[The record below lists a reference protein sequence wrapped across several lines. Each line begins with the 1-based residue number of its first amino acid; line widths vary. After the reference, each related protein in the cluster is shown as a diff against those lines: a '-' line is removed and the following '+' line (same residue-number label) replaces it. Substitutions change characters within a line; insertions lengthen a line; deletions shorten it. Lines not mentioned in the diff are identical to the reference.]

1 MAHVAAWKKDM
12 VSELVQDMR
21 EYPVVAVVDM
31 AGIPGQQVQS
41 MRAGLRAHAKL
52 KMTKNNLMLLA
63 IEEAAKEKPEIIG
76 LKDSIHGQCAIVTT
90 DIDPFK
96 LFKKL
101 EATMTPAPAKEGQL
115 APFDIVVPKGP
126 TPFGPGPI
134 IGELQKIGLPA
145 AIEAGKIV
153 VKKDTTLVK
162 EGEPIPGPVAA
173 MLPKLEILPMVV
185 GMDLRAAY
193 EDGVIYSKDV
203 LDIPED
209 YYSTMFAT
217 AAYNALALGVSIAFP
232 TKETIV
238 PLIAKAF
245 RFPTKETIVPLIAK
259 AFRETMNLSVE
270 AAIPTK
276 ENIDILLAK
285 ADAQMLALA
294 SASGYT
300 SDEIAARLSSAAAA
314 ATVAAPAA
322 EAAPAQETVEE
333 EEEEVSEEEAAAGLS
348 ALFG

>member
-12 VSELVQDMR
+12 VNELVQNMR
-21 EYPVVAVVDM
+21 EAPVVAVVDM
-31 AGIPGQQVQS
+31 QSIPGQQVQS
-41 MRAGLRAHAKL
+41 MRAGLREHAYL

-63 IEEAAKEKPEIIG
+63 LEEAAKDKPGLEE
-76 LKDSIHGQCAIVTT
+76 LKDSVYGQCAIMTT
-90 DIDPFK
+90 DLDSFK

-115 APFDIVVPKGP
+115 APMDITVPKGP

-162 EGEPIPGPVAA
+162 AGEPISGPIAA
-173 MLPKLEILPMVV
+173 MLPKLNILPMVV
-185 GMDLRAAY
+185 GMDLRSAY
-193 EDGVIYSKDV
+193 EDGVVYHRDV

-217 AAYNALALGVSIAFP
+217 AAHDALALGISIAFP

-245 RFPTKETIVPLIAK
+245 R
-259 AFRETMNLSVE
+259 ETMGLSVS

-285 ADAQMLALA
+285 ADAQMLSVA
-294 SASGYT
+294 SACGYT
-300 SDEIAARLSSAAAA
+300 SDAIAARLSSVA
-314 ATVAAPAA
+314 VAAPVAA
-322 EAAPAQETVEE
+322 EAPVAVEESVEE

>member
-21 EYPVVAVVDM
+21 EYPVVAIVDM
-31 AGIPGQQVQS
+31 EGIPGQQIQS

-52 KMTKNNLMLLA
+52 KMTKDKLILLA
-63 IEEAAKEKPEIIG
+63 LDEIAKEKPGIAD
-76 LKDSIHGQCAIVTT
+76 LKDAVHGQCAVVTT
-90 DIDPFK
+90 DIDSFK

-101 EATMTPAPAKEGQL
+101 ESTKTAAPAKEGQL
-115 APFDIVVPKGP
+115 APYDIVVPKGP

-134 IGELQKIGLPA
+134 IGELQKIGIPA
-145 AIEAGKIV
+145 AIEAGKIA

-162 EGEPIPGPVAA
+162 AGEPIPGPVAA
-173 MLPKLEILPMVV
+173 MLPKLEILPMEV

-193 EDGVIYSKDV
+193 EDGVIYKRDV
-203 LDIPED
+203 LNIPDD

-217 AAYNALALGVSIAFP
+217 AAHDALALGVSIAFP
-232 TKETIV
+232 TKD
-238 PLIAKAF
+238 
-245 RFPTKETIVPLIAK
+245 TIVPLIAK
-259 AFRETMNLSVE
+259 AFRETMGLSIA

-276 ENIDILLAK
+276 ENIEMLLAK
-285 ADAQMLALA
+285 ADAQMLAIA
-294 SASGYT
+294 SATGYT
-300 SDEIAARLSSAAAA
+300 NDSIAARLSSAAAA
-314 ATVAAPAA
+314 APAAPAVTGS
-322 EAAPAQETVEE
+322 APAESVEE

>member
-1 MAHVAAWKKDM
+1 MAHVATWKKD
-12 VSELVQDMR
+12 VVEELVQDMR

-31 AGIPGQQVQS
+31 HGIPGQQIQS

-52 KMTKNNLMLLA
+52 RMTKNKLMVLA
-63 IEEAAKEKPEIIG
+63 IEEAAKEKPEILG
-76 LKDSIHGQCAIVTT
+76 LKDAVYGQCAIVTT

-101 EATMTPAPAKEGQL
+101 EATMTAAPAKEGQL
-115 APFDIVVPKGP
+115 APYDIVVPKGP

-145 AIEAGKIV
+145 AIDAGKIV

-185 GMDLRAAY
+185 GMDLRSVY
-193 EDGVIYSKDV
+193 EDGVIYGKDV

-209 YYSTMFAT
+209 YYATMFAT
-217 AAYNALALGVSIAFP
+217 AAHDALALGVSIAFP

-245 RFPTKETIVPLIAK
+245 RES
-259 AFRETMNLSVE
+259 MGLSIE

-276 ENIDILLAK
+276 ENIDRLLAK
-285 ADAQMLALA
+285 ADAQMLSVA

-314 ATVAAPAA
+314 APAAPAA
-322 EAAPAQETVEE
+322 EAAPAEEAVEE
-333 EEEEVSEEEAAAGLS
+333 EQEEVSEEEAAAGLS

>member
-12 VSELVQDMR
+12 VKELVQDMR
-21 EYPVVAVVDM
+21 EAPVVAVVDM
-31 AGIPGQQVQS
+31 SSIPGQQIQS

-52 KMTKNNLMLLA
+52 KMTKNNLMILA
-63 IEEAAKEKPEIIG
+63 IEEAAKDKPG
-76 LKDSIHGQCAIVTT
+76 LDALKDAVHGQCAIVTT
-90 DIDPFK
+90 DINPFK
-96 LFKKL
+96 LYKKL
-101 EATMTPAPAKEGQL
+101 EATMTAAPAKEGQL
-115 APFDIVVPKGP
+115 APYDIVVPKGP

-145 AIEAGKIV
+145 AIEGGKIA

-185 GMDLRAAY
+185 GLDVRSVY
-193 EDGVIYSKDV
+193 EDGVVYGKDV
-203 LDIPED
+203 LDVPDD
-209 YYSTMFAT
+209 YYASMFAT
-217 AAYNALALGVSIAFP
+217 AAYNALALGVEIAFP
-232 TKETIV
+232 TKETIT

-245 RFPTKETIVPLIAK
+245 RQTL
-259 AFRETMNLSVE
+259 NLSVE
-270 AAIPTK
+270 AAIPTT
-276 ENIDILLAK
+276 ENIDILISK
-285 ADAQMLALA
+285 ANAQMLSLA

-300 SDEIAARLSSAAAA
+300 SDAIAASLSSAAAA
-314 ATVAAPAA
+314 APAAAATPAAAAAAPA
-322 EAAPAQETVEE
+322 EE